1 MKWKKKLSL
10 NKKNEHCFKF
20 SKLKNSTINHK
31 FRIRFFPSRDF
42 FPSICMSYMN
52 MVKIFAFLITCVF
65 MVWYVH
71 FYSDENPTFESE
83 FQFLVFQTQIFQS
96 RFGRNSVIYDI
107 FSLACENDI
116 HFFSLLLWNV
126 FNFHVTACWINHS

>member
-1 MKWKKKLSL
+1 M

-42 FPSICMSYMN
+42 LLSICMSYMN

-65 MVWYVH
+65 LVWYVH

-116 HFFSLLLWNV
+116 HFFRCCCEMCSISMLRLV
-126 FNFHVTACWINHS
+126 E